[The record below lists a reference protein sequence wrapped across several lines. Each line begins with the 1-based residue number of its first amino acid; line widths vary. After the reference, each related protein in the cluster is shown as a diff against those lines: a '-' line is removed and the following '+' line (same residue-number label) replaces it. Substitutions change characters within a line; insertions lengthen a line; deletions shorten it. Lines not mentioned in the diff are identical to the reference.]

1 MKKVIMLGLLAL
13 IAMSLAVPSFAAEK
27 PTVYVTGI
35 ATNTASTN
43 VESTVVN
50 GTLSSIRITP
60 VNAGATV
67 SIATAGGLSLYP
79 ATVVSNAQS
88 FALAQ
93 IVRDL
98 STGSNT
104 TTYADVVLADTVQ
117 VKTHTALAT
126 NSAIR
131 VEFIVK

>member
-13 IAMSLAVPSFAAEK
+13 IAMSWAVPSFAAEK
-27 PTVYVTGI
+27 PTVYITDI
-35 ATNTASTN
+35 ATNSASTN
-43 VESTVVN
+43 VESMVVN
-50 GTLSSIRITP
+50 GTVAGIRITP

-67 SIATAGGLSLYP
+67 SIATAGGWSLYS
-79 ATVVSNAQS
+79 ATVVSNAQI
-88 FALAQ
+88 FALQ
-93 IVRDL
+93 QPIRDL

-104 TTYADVVLADTVQ
+104 ATYADIVLADTVV

-131 VEFIVK
+131 VEFITK

>member
-1 MKKVIMLGLLAL
+1 MKKFILLGLLAL

-60 VNAGATV
+60 VHAGATV